1 MKPGLL
7 FLNVIRIK
15 QETTG
20 DPRAPRNVQGE
31 GKGQG
36 LHSLPQF
43 GTWNSLESSQ
53 IPFLGRPAMLL
64 WSSPPKY
71 PTHPHARSCCAIYP
85 YHLPSGTHPDS
96 LLQQVLSPP
105 PPLHQRPSVPGVLL
119 LCRSKR
125 GTVAASTTWHRAGIW
140 QTDTELEGKGRVLLG
155 EWGPVFPLL
164 LGGCPS

>member
-20 DPRAPRNVQGE
+20 DPLAPRNVQGE

-64 WSSPPKY
+64 WSSPPNTPHTPMLDRAVPSTHITFPLE
-71 PTHPHARSCCAIYP
+71 PTLTHCCSRSCHHLLHCIKDPRCQEFYFCAEASEGP
-85 YHLPSGTHPDS
+85 WLLALPGIGQAFGKRILNWRGKEGFCWESGVQSFH
-96 LLQQVLSPP
+96 
-105 PPLHQRPSVPGVLL
+105 
-119 LCRSKR
+119 C
-125 GTVAASTTWHRAGIW
+125 
-140 QTDTELEGKGRVLLG
+140 
-155 EWGPVFPLL
+155 
-164 LGGCPS
+164 C